1 MMRWILCLVC
11 AVWPLATTADGLP
24 PVLPALYE
32 VVGVAA
38 DDQLNIR
45 ATPDAAAEVIGA
57 LAYDRT
63 AVEVV
68 AFSTAGGWAMVNHQ
82 ERAGWVAARFLQRS
96 APVDGPLGFSARN
109 LTCFGTEPFWS
120 MQITDGRVVLSTP
133 DSLAEHPVTA
143 IYGSGAGA
151 FAGGNTVFF
160 DWSADGVPVRS
171 HILPGLCNDGMS
183 DLAFGLHYIDDAFG
197 HRGCCSLY

>member
-1 MMRWILCLVC
+1 MRLILFLTC
-11 AVWPLATTADGLP
+11 ALWPLAAIADTVP

-32 VVGVAA
+32 VVGVAS

-45 ATPDAAAEVIGA
+45 AEPNAGSDIIGA
-57 LAYDRT
+57 LAFDRT
-63 AVEVV
+63 AVQVIM
-68 AFSTAGGWAMVNHQ
+68 FSTAGGCALVNHQ

-109 LTCFGTEPFWS
+109 LSCFGTEPFWS
-120 MQITDGRVVLSTP
+120 MQITDGRVALSTP
-133 DSLAEHPVTA
+133 EGIAQHPVTA
-143 IYGSGAGA
+143 VYGSGSEASPGA
-151 FAGGNTVFF
+151 NTVFF

-171 HILPGLCNDGMS
+171 HILPGICGDGMS

-197 HRGCCSLY
+197 HRGCCSLS

>member
-1 MMRWILCLVC
+1 MRLILCLAL
-11 AVWPLATTADGLP
+11 AVWPLTTAADSVP

-32 VVGVAA
+32 VVGVAS

-45 ATPDAAAEVIGA
+45 AAPDAGAEIIGA
-57 LAYDRT
+57 LAFDRT

-96 APVDGPLGFSARN
+96 APVNGPLGFAARN

-120 MQITDGRVVLSTP
+120 MTITDARVVLSSPEGT
-133 DSLAEHPVTA
+133 AEHPVTA
-143 IYGSGAGA
+143 IYGNGAGTVLGA
-151 FAGGNTVFF
+151 NTVFF

-171 HILPGLCNDGMS
+171 HILPGMCNDGMS
-183 DLAFGLHYIDDAFG
+183 DLAYGLHYIDDAFG